1 MCNLCLPC
9 DHQTSN
15 EPRIAWRVSVRH
27 DRVDRV
33 AVGRRREDVLTT
45 HGRRMEHIIVRNHVW
60 AVGGPE
66 RQHPLSFWG
75 QGGAHARVV
84 RVQKLDRNVARK
96 PRPKPTPN
104 NHRATG
110 LGAAHLLPSPR
121 SVGVIFWCCWMTAT
135 GGLSR
140 SSPPSKS
147 SKPSKP
153 SKPPKPPKLPKP
165 LHPPCDRQTNSW
177 HPRDPLEA
185 PL

>member
-1 MCNLCLPC
+1 MSPALHGESASDMTRSTGSRWQEARGRIDNTW
-9 DHQTSN
+9 TSH
-15 EPRIAWRVSVRH
+15 EAHHRQ
-27 DRVDRV
+27 
-33 AVGRRREDVLTT
+33 
-45 HGRRMEHIIVRNHVW
+45 NHVW

-66 RQHPLSFWG
+66 RQDPLSFWG

-84 RVQKLDRNVARK
+84 RVQKLDRNVTRK

-110 LGAAHLLPSPR
+110 LGAAHLLPSLW
-121 SVGVIFWCCWMTAT
+121 SEGVIFWCCWMTAT